1 MMRCPALTAFSAFSV
16 QHPPMTGSILQTAAA
31 RLDYLGDVQ
40 NLLARN
46 LANIDTP
53 GFQPL
58 SAVSFSDYLGNADAG
73 IPMLQNDAG
82 DLPGI
87 AAAPAAANPVA
98 APAGHSPDGNAV
110 SLDQQLVQV
119 SNNETNQQL
128 TTSLYQVYMD
138 MFKTALGSAGA

>member
-1 MMRCPALTAFSAFSV
+1 
-16 QHPPMTGSILQTAAA
+16 MTGSILQTAAA

-58 SAVSFSDYLGNADAG
+58 SAVSFSDYLGNADAD

-87 AAAPAAANPVA
+87 VAAPAAANPVA

-128 TTSLYQVYMD
+128 TTSLYQVYMG